1 MSGGSRQPVL
11 NIFRVFMMVRMLV
24 SVRMVMLV
32 RMRMVM
38 RVFMFMKMLLFQ
50 FVHIHHRLSI
60 FCILQNFALAR
71 KPPRGMKFCARHR
84 NQNPL
89 RG

>member
-1 MSGGSRQPVL
+1 MVVRVL
-11 NIFRVFMMVRMLV
+11 VIVRV
-24 SVRMVMLV
+24 VMLV
-32 RMRMVM
+32 RMRMVMVM
-38 RVFMFMKMLLFQ
+38 RVFMFMKMLLLQ
-50 FVHIHHRLSI
+50 SSHIHHRLSI

-84 NQNPL
+84 NRNPL

>member
-1 MSGGSRQPVL
+1 
-11 NIFRVFMMVRMLV
+11 MMVRVLV
-24 SVRMVMLV
+24 TIRMVMLV
-32 RMRMVM
+32 RMRMVMVM

-50 FVHIHHRLSI
+50 SIHIHHRLSI
-60 FCILQNFALAR
+60 FCILQNFVLHR

-89 RG
+89 RGSAA

>member
-1 MSGGSRQPVL
+1 MVVQVL
-11 NIFRVFMMVRMLV
+11 VAVCMVMVIMLV
-24 SVRMVMLV
+24 Q
-32 RMRMVM
+32 MVM
-38 RVFMFMKMLLFQ
+38 RVFMFMKMLLLQ
-50 FVHIHHRLSI
+50 SSHIHHRLSI